1 MTRFTEDLPRLDT
14 VRGVQACLSPEN
26 TMPKPPPNPVERQKF
41 TEALQ
46 KAVAEVGISQRELA
60 RRLEVSQAS
69 VSQWLHGQT
78 TPRPALAVRL
88 ERELGHEPGSLL
100 IPLGYVVVDPKGRPL
115 GVPDAIAN
123 DPLLGPRE
131 REVLQDVYR
140 ALVKQRGWDP
150 RQLDLDDRRFR
161 EPRQIEPDDHDLGPD
176 LGL

>member
-1 MTRFTEDLPRLDT
+1 MS
-14 VRGVQACLSPEN
+14 A
-26 TMPKPPPNPVERQKF
+26 PPPNPAERQKF
-41 TEALQ
+41 AEALQ
-46 KAVAEVGISQRELA
+46 KALAEVGISQRELA

-78 TPRPALAVRL
+78 TPRPAMAVRL
-88 ERELGHEPGSLL
+88 ERELRRKPGSLL

-115 GVPDAIAN
+115 GVPDAIAK

-131 REVLQDVYR
+131 REILQDIYR
-140 ALVKQRGWDP
+140 ALVNQRGRDP
-150 RQLDLDDRRFR
+150 RQLDLDDRRVG